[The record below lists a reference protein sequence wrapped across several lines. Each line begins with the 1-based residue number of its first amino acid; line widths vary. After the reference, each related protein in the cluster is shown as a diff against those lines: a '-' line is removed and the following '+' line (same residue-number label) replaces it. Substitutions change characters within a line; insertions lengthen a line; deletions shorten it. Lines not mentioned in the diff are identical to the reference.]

1 MFSEL
6 KRHTNKTIL
15 CWSECLEL
23 TVANLRVASWRLS
36 WARRLGL
43 PSCNS
48 LFRAL
53 ARAARISPS
62 PASLRF
68 KDDTCLGPASWWPCL
83 ENTELLKEGKLCT
96 VPGCLEAAGPRA
108 AYRQELLLGTKRD
121 RGAETGRFRL
131 RVSNKPLSYTGLNYR
146 HISCCL
152 LSLRVTLMWLF
163 DTEWAISHL
172 ETLPLKKSSP
182 IQCARGW
189 CYTWAWPQ
197 RLSRGRMC
205 ISSC

>member
-1 MFSEL
+1 MNISFHHSVFGGLFWLEIHCGLERSLLGGSFLCWTTCFWKKKCLGLLMFSEL

-68 KDDTCLGPASWWPCL
+68 KDDTCLGPASWWPYL

-108 AYRQELLLGTKRD
+108 A
-121 RGAETGRFRL
+121 
-131 RVSNKPLSYTGLNYR
+131 
-146 HISCCL
+146 
-152 LSLRVTLMWLF
+152 
-163 DTEWAISHL
+163 
-172 ETLPLKKSSP
+172 
-182 IQCARGW
+182 
-189 CYTWAWPQ
+189 
-197 RLSRGRMC
+197 
-205 ISSC
+205 